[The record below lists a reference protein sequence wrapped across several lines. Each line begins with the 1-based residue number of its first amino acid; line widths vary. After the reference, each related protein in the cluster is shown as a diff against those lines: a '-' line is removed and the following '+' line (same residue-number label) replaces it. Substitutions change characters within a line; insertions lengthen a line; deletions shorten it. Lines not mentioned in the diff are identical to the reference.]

1 LKIINAKQKKYKERK
16 KGKDL
21 FLSVEIS
28 RNGDPLLRLPEV
40 RNVLKVFGQFAVGRD
55 HGSGHNTA
63 HLFTFVF
70 FKRLKTIKI

>member
-1 LKIINAKQKKYKERK
+1 MGSRKSRKERK
-16 KGKDL
+16 KEKDL

-40 RNVLKVFGQFAVGRD
+40 RNVLKVFGQFAIGRD

-63 HLFTFVF
+63 HLFAFVF
-70 FKRLKTIKI
+70 FKRLKTKQI